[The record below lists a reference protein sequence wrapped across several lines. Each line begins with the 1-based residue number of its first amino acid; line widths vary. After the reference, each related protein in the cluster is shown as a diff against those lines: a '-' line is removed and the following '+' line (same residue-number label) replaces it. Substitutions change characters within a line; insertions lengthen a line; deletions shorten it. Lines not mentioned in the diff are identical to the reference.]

1 MPPGRIAVIE
11 ELYGPPDPYAR
22 LSRPTVAEVIDA
34 AALACMVD
42 RLELVGP
49 RRDRHIA
56 RPRQIAMFLAREMT
70 GQSFPEIARRLG
82 GRDHTTAMHGFRTIE
97 RLHVVDGAIA
107 ESVIFTRRIANA
119 LAAERVLE
127 LRTRYGYR

>member
-1 MPPGRIAVIE
+1 MEHPKG
-11 ELYGPPDPYAR
+11 LYGPPDPYAR
-22 LSRPTVAEVIDA
+22 LGRPTVAEVIDA

-42 RLELVGP
+42 RLELIGP

-82 GRDHTTAMHGFRTIE
+82 GRDHTTAMHGFRTIK

-107 ESVIFTRRIANA
+107 ESVLFTRRIANA